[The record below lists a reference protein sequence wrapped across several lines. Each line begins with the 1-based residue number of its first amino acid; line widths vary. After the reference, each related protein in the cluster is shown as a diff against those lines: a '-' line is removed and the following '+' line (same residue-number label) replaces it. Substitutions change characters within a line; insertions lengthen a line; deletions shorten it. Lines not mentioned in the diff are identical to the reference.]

1 LTLSAREDW
10 LDTRNFTAKVTD
22 KAFTWRA
29 GLNYVLD
36 SGLAPYAAY
45 STRFCRRRAQTST
58 AIRSCQH
65 RQAGR
70 GGAEV

>member
-1 LTLSAREDW
+1 MS
-10 LDTRNFTAKVTD
+10 D

-45 STRFCRRRAQTST
+45 STSFLPTAGADFNGNPFIADSINQGLRRNYSLFFQEQ
-58 AIRSCQH
+58 IGRS
-65 RQAGR
+65 
-70 GGAEV
+70 